1 MPSTRTLPNWSA
13 TRSDRWASGL
23 LRRDRPSVRS
33 GLGLRR
39 WTIALRV
46 ALVLLPTIAAGLY
59 YGLIATDRYVSEA
72 RFVIR
77 SAAKPGSGMG
87 GLGALLQLAGFAG
100 SQDDAYAVRDFM
112 LSRDALHQ
120 VEEHVD
126 LRAIYD
132 HPDADFI
139 ARYPSVFYGRSDEE
153 FYRYFQ
159 RMLSVVVNNS
169 TGLATLRVQAFRAQD
184 AERVTRE
191 MLGLGEALVNKLNIR
206 MQDDAVRVA
215 AAEVA
220 RAQQRRIDNEIATTE
235 FRNRELILD
244 PGKSS
249 AIVVELIGKLSTQL
263 ADARAQIA
271 ETRGNSPNS
280 PQLQSLQQY
289 ADAIQHQIDIERAR
303 VASSSDGLADKI
315 ATYERLMLEREFSIR
330 ILASAVGALETAR
343 VEARRQ
349 QMYLERVVE
358 PGLPDEATMPRRWEM
373 VLTIFGFNVIGF
385 GVLWLIGA
393 GLREH
398 AAHGGR

>member
-1 MPSTRTLPNWSA
+1 MPAGRRT
-13 TRSDRWASGL
+13 GL
-23 LRRDRPSVRS
+23 LRREFPIFRS

-39 WTIALRV
+39 WRTALRL
-46 ALVLLPTIAAGLY
+46 ALVLLPTIAGALY
-59 YGLIATDRYVSEA
+59 YGVFATDRYVSEA

-77 SAAKPGSGMG
+77 TASKPASSMG
-87 GLGALLQLAGFAG
+87 GLSALLQLAGLSP
-100 SQDDAYAVRDFM
+100 SQDDAFAVRDF
-112 LSRDALHQ
+112 LTSRDALQ
-120 VEEHVD
+120 QLQQQVD
-126 LRAIYD
+126 LRAIYN
-132 HPDADFI
+132 HPEADFV
-139 ARYPSVFYGRSDEE
+139 ARYPSLFYGPSDEE

-159 RMLSVVVNNS
+159 RMLSVVVNNTS
-169 TGLATLRVQAFRAQD
+169 GLTTLRVQAFRAQD
-184 AERVTRE
+184 SEQVARAL
-191 MLGLGEALVNKLNIR
+191 LGLGEALVNKLNER

-220 RAQQRRIDNEIATTE
+220 RAEQRRIDNQIATTE

-244 PGKSS
+244 PGKNS

-280 PQLQSLQQY
+280 PQLQSLKQY
-289 ADAIQHQIDIERAR
+289 ADAIAQQINIERGR

-330 ILASAVGALETAR
+330 ILASAVAALETAR
-343 VEARRQ
+343 IEARRQ

-358 PGLPDEATMPRRWEM
+358 PGLSDEATMPRRWEM
-373 VLTIFGFNVIGF
+373 VLTIFGFNVIGV
-385 GVLWLIGA
+385 GVLWLVGA